1 MSAGLVVNGRFDAKL
16 LKASNV
22 SLLLCL
28 VLKLQLVDDRQVKLS
43 VLLVGEG
50 LSASSSHLLIST
62 EAETNA

>member
-1 MSAGLVVNGRFDAKL
+1 VSAGLVVNGRFDAKL